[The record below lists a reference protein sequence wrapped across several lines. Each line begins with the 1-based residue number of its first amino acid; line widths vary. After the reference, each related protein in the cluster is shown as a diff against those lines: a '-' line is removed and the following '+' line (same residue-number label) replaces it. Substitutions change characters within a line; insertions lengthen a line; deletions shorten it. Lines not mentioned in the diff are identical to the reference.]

1 VSVRLVTPDGT
12 FVDIPDELADAAIAR
27 GFKPATAQQGQ
38 AFETTPERDTSTLGA
53 AAAGV
58 GSALSSATLG
68 GSDVLADALFSR
80 GDVAAM
86 RKARE
91 DHPIASTVGAVA
103 GAFTGPGA
111 GIGAKLTEGAEG
123 LSAGRQIAR
132 AAGGYAAE
140 GAVQGLG
147 QGASEI
153 ALSDDPVSI
162 ERAASVLS
170 SNMLFGGAVG
180 GAAGTLGKSAELGLL
195 RAKGAMDR
203 IATRASTGSA
213 IGEDLAQLDGK
224 GLRAA
229 KEAEVSRLLEAQ
241 KAERAAAV
249 EEVGAYRAAVKE
261 ANPWLAINEGE
272 EAALLGNAK
281 KGLRNAFNDPRG
293 LADDPRGLLKPLRV
307 EEQAFERALANREAI
322 AEKLGAANKKIA
334 TEIEETLSVEGGEET
349 VRLTGKAAKRYS
361 QFADVKVGKGGVSIA
376 RDDAEAFLDALKTGK
391 VQGAGEQAFGKLE
404 GLLEQNRAL
413 QAKIKA
419 SLTSKADLASEK
431 LSAIADAEDMLKSG
445 GGKKS
450 LLEDALG
457 GTIYGK
463 AAGMMT
469 GVPILGPIAGAK
481 AARFV
486 TDLVFGRLGK
496 ASGDLAK
503 RSAAAVSSVVGVA
516 AKGAKAS
523 PVIAT
528 KVLQGLRYAPSSSSP
543 APATTKPAKGK
554 KAQQSLADSY
564 LARAHE
570 IRSQVELGPD
580 GATYMRPAARAAM
593 AAKLAPIRAMHPV
606 LADRIETLAARR
618 LEFLAPRL
626 PTKPDPMGLQP
637 GATDNWRPSDMEMR
651 RAARLMAAVE
661 DPHAVLDRIA
671 DGSITPEDAEAVKAC
686 YPELHAQVTQEIFS
700 QLSAAKSLPPYQ
712 RRLALSIF
720 TGRPVDPAL
729 HPVVL
734 SALQQQFARED
745 GTEGGTQAPRA
756 QPQFGSISKSLPE
769 PTPAQKR
776 AG

>member
-27 GFKPATAQQGQ
+27 GFKHPTAQQGQ

-53 AAAGV
+53 AAAGI
-58 GSALSSATLG
+58 GSTLSSATLG
-68 GSDVLADALFSR
+68 GSDILADALFSR
-80 GDVAAM
+80 SDVEAM
-86 RKARE
+86 RRARE

-147 QGASEI
+147 QGASDL
-153 ALSDDPVSI
+153 ALSEDPVSI

-180 GAAGTLGKSAELGLL
+180 GAAGTLGKSAELGLM
-195 RAKGAMDR
+195 RAKGALDR
-203 IATRASTGSA
+203 VASRAAGA
-213 IGEDLAQLDGK
+213 EGVAADLEQLDAK

-229 KEAEVSRLLEAQ
+229 KDAELANIEASRVPLRQQLADDVATFRQEAKDAKVWLATKGAKESELRVITKQ
-241 KAERAAAV
+241 QLKAEKSFDALLDDP
-249 EEVGAYRAAVKE
+249 KL
-261 ANPWLAINEGE
+261 LATKP
-272 EAALLGNAK
+272 EAALKA
-281 KGLRNAFNDPRG
+281 
-293 LADDPRGLLKPLRV
+293 LRV
-307 EEQAFERALANREAI
+307 QENALEQLEKQG
-322 AEKLGAANKKIA
+322 EKLRAAFATDETGA
-334 TEIEETLSVEGGEET
+334 
-349 VRLTGKAAKRYS
+349 RKAA
-361 QFADVKVGKGGVSIA
+361 
-376 RDDAEAFLDALKTGK
+376 LDYVPKALEK
-391 VQGAGEQAFGKLE
+391 
-404 GLLEQNRAL
+404 NRAL
-413 QAKIKA
+413 QARIGE
-419 SLTSKADLASEK
+419 LTAAPASER
-431 LSAIADAEDMLKSG
+431 LSAIADAMDAFNAPAP
-445 GGKKS
+445 KKS
-450 LLEDALG
+450 LLEDALA

-469 GVPILGPIAGAK
+469 GVPVLGPIAGAK

-496 ASGDLAK
+496 ASGELAK

-528 KVLQGLRYAPSSSSP
+528 KVLQGLRYAPSSSST
-543 APATTKPAKGK
+543 ATKPTKPAKGG
-554 KAQQSLADSY
+554 KAQESLADSY

-734 SALQQQFARED
+734 SALQQQFSRED

-756 QPQFGSISKSLPE
+756 QPQFGSVSKSLPQ